1 MSIVKPLFVVKFKA
15 VFKFIAKETKLNS
28 LQTSKFRL
36 YIQLAYNYMFLS
48 KRINTTIFP
57 DGCFTR
63 NNFKEANGKLN
74 QLPQGKMPFA
84 ILFSKKPLFNL
95 LQREYVGALGDK
107 FLKDYKMVLPQF
119 LLARFLLSLC
129 HLLSLYLI
137 VNINQRIKAGY

>member
-1 MSIVKPLFVVKFKA
+1 
-15 VFKFIAKETKLNS
+15 
-28 LQTSKFRL
+28 
-36 YIQLAYNYMFLS
+36 MFLS

-63 NNFKEANGKLN
+63 NNFKEAKGKLN
-74 QLPQGKMPFA
+74 QVPQGKMPFA
-84 ILFSKKPLFNL
+84 VLFFFKKTPLFNL
-95 LQREYVGALGDK
+95 LQRKYVGALGNK